1 MKRVPAK
8 PLAYGGVG
16 HNSSRIEEVAVR
28 DLIIDPRDAW
38 KQTAED
44 IDRAAPIVTRCSNDN
59 TTLPIIVAGDDVV
72 AIGQTFVLAAKQLGI
87 ERLLVVRQTFPN
99 ETERLLFSTACN
111 KVLSTGFWDGALLSN
126 LVLDFEKSIEDFS
139 HDLIGFA
146 PGALDKII
154 GANMPSEGADKL
166 PVTKTLDPVSRVGQL
181 WVAGPHRII
190 CGNSTDPVALALLM
204 NGQHAAAAIVDPPFG
219 CRIEGVVAKKGKHRE
234 FVQGSGDMDD
244 SELLDFFLRL
254 CRGLASTLRPGALV
268 YLFIDWRSLRLLL
281 QAGQEVFG
289 DLINLCVWTKDR
301 GGMGS
306 FYRSQHE
313 LVLVFR
319 QPGAQHTN
327 NIQLGKHGV
336 NRTNVWAYPS
346 AASSRKGR
354 EGDLLKSHPTP
365 KIVEMIGDAM
375 LDCTVRGE
383 IVVDT
388 FLGSGTALIAAE
400 RTGRICFG
408 MDLDPLYVDLA
419 IRRWQAWTGE
429 KAVDAETGETF
440 DHIAQRISQGSHDDE
455 RG

>member
-1 MKRVPAK
+1 MTQFGTDSPANHW
-8 PLAYGGVG
+8 AG
-16 HNSSRIEEVAVR
+16 HNSSTVEEVAVG
-28 DLIIDPRDAW
+28 DLIIDPDDPW
-38 KQTAED
+38 KHRPED
-44 IDRAAPIVTRCSNDN
+44 VER
-59 TTLPIIVAGDDVV
+59 
-72 AIGQTFVLAAKQLGI
+72 AIGFITRFGADHIVPVMIDSHNNVVTGGAFVEAAKKAKLKHL
-87 ERLLVVRQTFPN
+87 RVVRQPFPDA
-99 ETERLLFSTACN
+99 TERKLFSVASA
-111 KVLSTGFWDGALLSN
+111 KILSTGFWDGDALAKV
-126 LVLDFEKSIEDFS
+126 VLEFEKSIEDFS
-139 HDLIGFA
+139 HDLIAFP
-146 PGALDKII
+146 PGVLDKLI
-154 GANMPSEGADKL
+154 GGTISSTGADNVPMTTSL
-166 PVTKTLDPVSRVGQL
+166 VPVSSIGRLWLAGGHRILCGDGTDPRALAILMMGQL
-181 WVAGPHRII
+181 
-190 CGNSTDPVALALLM
+190 
-204 NGQHAAAAIVDPPFG
+204 AAAVCADPPFG
-219 CRIEGVVAKKGKHRE
+219 CPVDGFVSSKGKHRE
-234 FVQGSGDMDD
+234 FVQASGEMSED
-244 SELLDFFLRL
+244 ELLEFFRRL
-254 CRGLASTLRPGALV
+254 CLALAEVIRPGALV
-268 YLFIDWRSLRLLL
+268 YLFIDWRSLHLLL

-289 DLINLCVWTKDR
+289 KLVNLCVWSKDR

-313 LVLVFR
+313 LVLVFQ
-319 QPGAQHTN
+319 QPGAKHTN

-388 FLGSGTALIAAE
+388 FLGSGTSLIAAE

-440 DHIAQRISQGSHDDE
+440 DDIAQRLSEGSPTDEQG
-455 RG
+455 